1 MTLAVQARDF
11 LHSIKKSSDT
21 FPKTLRCMAKDK
33 KAKHKKEKDK
43 KRKRDDEDEAKQAEK
58 ARKLVRTYASNVC
71 ILSIARQS

>member
-11 LHSIKKSSDT
+11 LHSIKKSSDS

-71 ILSIARQS
+71 ILSTARQS